1 MLRDPIRR
9 LTALFIL
16 AAALVA
22 VATGVSIWRFAAA
35 LDKSNEALKK
45 SQVATRVQG
54 AESSLGLLSRSVE
67 GYAFDQD
74 PADISDFDSGVRGF
88 DTGIAEIQRGGDAL
102 DAQDRTE
109 LAGLRTSGAK
119 LADVARTQVLDPV
132 KRGEKVGAGIEAYD
146 RQLGDVEHRITGLSS
161 LLAAAGRKA
170 KSAADSAETQ
180 AIVVGIVLAVLAVL
194 ALAVIASYAI
204 RLIRRLLER
213 IRATAGELT
222 EAAIEMRAAAQ
233 ESAAATT
240 QQSAA
245 ISEAASTVEE
255 LSATATSLAEN
266 AQTTAGA
273 AEQTS
278 ETMQGMREQVGAIAK
293 RSLELGQ
300 GSQQIG
306 EILEL
311 INDIAEQTNLLA
323 LNAAIEAARAGEAGR
338 GFAVVASEVRKLAE
352 RSVSSTDS
360 IREII
365 ASVQDQTNATI
376 LATEQ
381 GAKQANEVA
390 DLMRSTGD
398 VLDDSLRATGQQR
411 EAAEQVAGAMT
422 EIRSAAEQLSAEQER
437 RLETTGRVET
447 LSRELERVLEES
459 GLKVGA
465 NGHAAAATNGR

>member
-22 VATGVSIWRFAAA
+22 VATGVSVWRFAAA
-35 LDKSNEALKK
+35 LDESHHAIQRSQLATKLEGSEA
-45 SQVATRVQG
+45 
-54 AESSLGLLSRSVE
+54 SLGVLSRSVE

-74 PADISDFDSGVRGF
+74 PADLADFDSGVRSF
-88 DTGIAEIQRGGDAL
+88 DAGIADLERRTDAL
-102 DAQDRTE
+102 DAEDRVQLT
-109 LAGLRTSGAK
+109 GLRDSGAK
-119 LADVARTQVLDPV
+119 LGDIAGSEVLEPV
-132 KRGEKVGAGIEAYD
+132 KAGKDVGAGIDVYD
-146 RQLGDVEHRITGLSS
+146 RQLADVERRINALSKHLS
-161 LLAAAGRKA
+161 GDIREADA
-170 KSAADSAETQ
+170 AADSAETQ
-180 AIVVGIVLAVLAVL
+180 ATVLGIVLAVLAVL

-222 EAAIEMRAAAQ
+222 EAAMEMRAAAQ

-278 ETMQGMREQVGAIAK
+278 ETMQGMREQVAAIAK

-338 GFAVVASEVRKLAE
+338 GIAVVASEVRKLAE

-360 IREII
+360 IRDII

-447 LSRELERVLEES
+447 LSRDLERVLEES

-465 NGHAAAATNGR
+465 NGHAPAATNGR

>member
-22 VATGVSIWRFAAA
+22 VATGVSVWRFAAA

-45 SQVATRVQG
+45 SQVATRVQR
-54 AESSLGLLSRSVE
+54 AESSLGVLSRGVE

-74 PADISDFDSGVRGF
+74 PADIDDFDTGVRGF
-88 DTGIAEIQRGGDAL
+88 DTGIAEIQRGGGTLGDE
-102 DAQDRTE
+102 DRTE

-132 KRGEKVGAGIEAYD
+132 KRGAKVDVGIETYD
-146 RQLGDVEHRITGLSS
+146 RQLADVEHRITALSS
-161 LLAAAGRKA
+161 LLASDVRKA
-170 KSAADSAETQ
+170 KTA
-180 AIVVGIVLAVLAVL
+180 
-194 ALAVIASYAI
+194 YAI

-213 IRATAGELT
+213 IRTTAGKLT

-278 ETMQGMREQVGAIAK
+278 ETMQGMREQVAAIAK

-306 EILEL
+306 EILGL

-360 IREII
+360 IRDII

-422 EIRSAAEQLSAEQER
+422 EIRSAAEQLSVEQER
-437 RLETTGRVET
+437 RLETTGRVEA
-447 LSRELERVLEES
+447 LSRDLERVLEES
-459 GLKVGA
+459 GLKAGA
-465 NGHAAAATNGR
+465 NGHAAAPTNGR